1 MEATQKLILMIKC
14 NIRVRSTLPNLRI
27 RSHFLTIEG
36 VRSQKIEIPPIWPSL
51 KKKTKKKTLITI
63 HLIFNDLKNIM
74 SLVYEKL

>member
-27 RSHFLTIEG
+27 RSQFLTIEG

-51 KKKTKKKTLITI
+51 KKKNQKKTLITI

>member
-27 RSHFLTIEG
+27 RSQFLTIEG

-51 KKKTKKKTLITI
+51 KKKKKKTLITI